1 MAVCFLGGGGR
12 GGGRGQPSFV
22 VQSDLNVSFICTS
35 AKSSNWNMHAFA
47 VNIALNQCLLASPYI
62 SMTDKRI
69 LSFYYYYS
77 TCSGILN
84 FVCGKTT
91 QTGHKR

>member
-1 MAVCFLGGGGR
+1 M
-12 GGGRGQPSFV
+12 

-47 VNIALNQCLLASPYI
+47 ANIALNQCLLASPYV

-69 LSFYYYYS
+69 RSFYYCYS

-91 QTGHKR
+91 QTGLKR